1 MSGRVATSSRD
12 GVLEVTFEN
21 ARRRNALS
29 RSLLTALSRAIDDAR
44 AGDVRAVVL
53 AGAGDGFSA
62 GADLA
67 DLKGT
72 IDDRAVDD
80 AIEGAAAS
88 IRDCAVPVIAAVE
101 GPCIGGALE
110 VALNCDAIVAAEGA
124 YFALP
129 ATHLGLLYNP
139 RSVARLRLRLN
150 PAALRWLLLLGERI
164 DAGTGAAMGLV
175 ARVVREGTARAEA
188 RALAERVSARSPRA
202 VAATKTLLNEFERGC
217 AQLDEW
223 ERVRLD
229 ILAST
234 ERRERIK
241 RRRRAW
247 GWRDRLARIAR
258 MTNGREPMK

>member
-1 MSGRVATSSRD
+1 MSEHVATSSRD

-29 RSLLTALSRAIDDAR
+29 RSLLSALARAIDDAR
-44 AGDVRAVVL
+44 SGDVRAVVL

-80 AIEGAAAS
+80 AIGGAAAS
-88 IRDCAVPVIAAVE
+88 IRDCTVPVIAAVE
-101 GPCIGGALE
+101 GPCIGSALE
-110 VALNCDAIVAAEGA
+110 VALSCDAIVAAESA
-124 YFALP
+124 YFAIP
-129 ATHLGLLYNP
+129 ATHLGLLYDP
-139 RSVARLRLRLN
+139 RAVARLRLRLN

-164 DAGTGAAMGLV
+164 DARTGAAMGLV

-188 RALAERVSARSPRA
+188 RALAERVSAGSPHA
-202 VAATKTLLNEFERGC
+202 VAATKKLLNELEDGC
-217 AQLDEW
+217 ARLDEW

-229 ILAST
+229 ILGSD
-234 ERRERIK
+234 ERRERVE
-241 RRRRAW
+241 RAKAHL
-247 GWRDRLARIAR
+247 GL
-258 MTNGREPMK
+258 T

>member
-1 MSGRVATSSRD
+1 MSGRVATTSHD
-12 GVLEVTFEN
+12 GVLEITFEN

-29 RSLLTALSRAIDDAR
+29 LSLLSALSQAIEDSRAADL
-44 AGDVRAVVL
+44 RAVVL

-62 GADLA
+62 GADLS

-72 IDDRAVDD
+72 IEDRAMDD
-80 AIEGAAAS
+80 AIAGAAAS

-110 VALNCDAIVAAEGA
+110 LALSCDAIVAAEGA

-129 ATHLGLLYNP
+129 ATHLGLLYDP
-139 RSVARLRLRLN
+139 RAVARLRRRLN

-164 DAGTGAAMGLV
+164 DARTGAAMGLV
-175 ARVVREGTARAEA
+175 ACVVREGTARTEA
-188 RALAERVSARSPRA
+188 RALVERISARSPHA
-202 VAATKTLLNEFERGC
+202 VAATKTLLNELEQGFAR
-217 AQLDEW
+217 LDEW

-234 ERRERIK
+234 ERRERIEEAK
-241 RRRRAW
+241 A
-247 GWRDRLARIAR
+247 RLGLA
-258 MTNGREPMK
+258 

>member
-1 MSGRVATSSRD
+1 MSGRVATTAHE
-12 GVLEVTFEN
+12 GVLEITFEN

-29 RSLLTALSRAIDDAR
+29 LSLLSALSRAIDDAR

-67 DLKGT
+67 DLTGT
-72 IDDRAVDD
+72 IADRAMDD
-80 AIEGAAAS
+80 AIQGAAVS
-88 IRDCAVPVIAAVE
+88 IRDCPVPVIAAVE

-110 VALNCDAIVAAEGA
+110 VALSCDAIVAAEGA

-129 ATHLGLLYNP
+129 ATHLGLLYDP
-139 RSVARLRLRLN
+139 RAVARLRLRLS

-175 ARVVREGTARAEA
+175 ARVVPEGTAGAEA
-188 RALAERVSARSPRA
+188 RALAERVSARSPHA
-202 VAATKTLLNEFERGC
+202 IAATKRLLNELEGGC
-217 AQLDEW
+217 ARLDEW

-229 ILAST
+229 ILGST
-234 ERRERIK
+234 ERRERVEEAK
-241 RRRRAW
+241 A
-247 GWRDRLARIAR
+247 RLGLA
-258 MTNGREPMK
+258 

>member
-1 MSGRVATSSRD
+1 MSGRVATTSHE
-12 GVLEVTFEN
+12 GVLEITFEN

-29 RSLLTALSRAIDDAR
+29 LSLLSALGRAIDDAR

-67 DLKGT
+67 DLTGT

-80 AIEGAAAS
+80 AIGRAAAS
-88 IRDCAVPVIAAVE
+88 IRDCPVPVIAAVE

-110 VALNCDAIVAAEGA
+110 VALNCDAIVAAEDA

-129 ATHLGLLYNP
+129 ATHLGLLYDP
-139 RSVARLRLRLN
+139 RAVARLRLRLS

-175 ARVVREGTARAEA
+175 ARVVPEGTAGAEA
-188 RALAERVSARSPRA
+188 RALAERVSARSPHA
-202 VAATKTLLNEFERGC
+202 VAATRKLLNEFEEGC
-217 AQLDEW
+217 ARLDEW

-229 ILAST
+229 ILDST
-234 ERRERIK
+234 ERRERIEEAK
-241 RRRRAW
+241 V
-247 GWRDRLARIAR
+247 RLGLA
-258 MTNGREPMK
+258 

>member
-12 GVLEVTFEN
+12 GVLEITFEN

-29 RSLLTALSRAIDDAR
+29 RSLLSALSRAIDDAG

-67 DLKGT
+67 DLNGT

-80 AIEGAAAS
+80 AIGRTAQS
-88 IRDCAVPVIAAVE
+88 IRDCTVPVIAAVE

-110 VALNCDAIVAAEGA
+110 MALSCDAVVAAESA

-129 ATHLGLLYNP
+129 ATRLGLLYDP
-139 RSVARLRLRLN
+139 RAVEHLRRRLN

-164 DAGTGAAMGLV
+164 DARTGAAMGLV
-175 ARVVREGTARAEA
+175 ARVVREGTAKAEA
-188 RALAERVSARSPRA
+188 RALAERVTAHSPQA
-202 VAATKTLLNEFERGC
+202 VAATKMLLNEFEEGR
-217 AQLDEW
+217 ARLDEW

-234 ERRERIK
+234 ERRERVEQAK
-241 RRRRAW
+241 A
-247 GWRDRLARIAR
+247 RLGLA
-258 MTNGREPMK
+258 

>member
-1 MSGRVATSSRD
+1 MSGRVATASH
-12 GVLEVTFEN
+12 GGLLEVTFEN

-29 RSLLTALSRAIDDAR
+29 LSLLSALGRAIDNAR
-44 AGDVRAVVL
+44 TGDVRAVVL

-80 AIEGAAAS
+80 AIARAAAS
-88 IRDCAVPVIAAVE
+88 IRDCAVPVVAAVE
-101 GPCIGGALE
+101 GPCVGGALE
-110 VALNCDAIVAAEGA
+110 VALSCDAIVAAEGA

-129 ATHLGLLYNP
+129 ATHLGLLYDP
-139 RSVARLRLRLN
+139 RAVVRLRRRLN

-164 DAGTGAAMGLV
+164 DARTGAAMGVV

-188 RALAERVSARSPRA
+188 RALVERISARSPHA
-202 VAATKTLLNEFERGC
+202 VAATKTLLNELEQGFAC
-217 AQLDEW
+217 LDEW

-234 ERRERIK
+234 DRRERVEQAK
-241 RRRRAW
+241 AYL
-247 GWRDRLARIAR
+247 GLA
-258 MTNGREPMK
+258 